1 MRRTLFTAVAAVITA
16 LTAAGCAQHAAS
28 PATPSATAPN
38 TTAAAPNESAA
49 ASNGT
54 TPPSPASPGTTGTP
68 AAAKAACAAT
78 APVTA
83 RTLTITT
90 ADNGKTLCLR
100 TGTAVT
106 VLLRGAVGDQW
117 TPIHSSSAAL
127 VPRTDPQLML
137 QRGVA
142 GAAFEAARPGV
153 TTITSARHACRFP
166 VPVNASP
173 ANAPADPGSTT
184 SATTAPL
191 RCGAIIAFKVTVAV
205 T

>member
-28 PATPSATAPN
+28 PATPT

-54 TPPSPASPGTTGTP
+54 TPPSPTPPGATGTP

-106 VLLRGAVGDQW
+106 VLLRGAPGDQW

-127 VPRTDPQLML
+127 VPRTDPRLML

-173 ANAPADPGSTT
+173 AAAAPADPGSTT

-191 RCGAIIAFKVTVAV
+191 HCGAIIAFKVTVAV
-205 T
+205 S